1 MIDTHYQDGV
11 KKEYSAVHEDDED
24 EDEEEEVE
32 GWSWWWEQMMIWH
45 HGPIWPEKDEFASF
59 SFTLPLAQHSIAQLG
74 FLWKHGKAFLTHHF
88 FGQTGQSLAEKN
100 ALWIIDKINLWRGG
114 GGSPFCNVNF
124 IKCLWLPKQKWDKEF
139 HLRKLGQSGRSF
151 DGIKTTQ
158 FKGQRH

>member
-1 MIDTHYQDGV
+1 MMCDWHSLPGWREKGV
-11 KKEYSAVHEDDED
+11 FGFNEDE
-24 EDEEEEVE
+24 EDEEEEAG

-45 HGPIWPEKDEFASF
+45 HGAIWPEKDELASF
-59 SFTLPLAQHSIAQLG
+59 SFTLPLAQRSIAQLG
-74 FLWKHGKAFLTHHF
+74 LLWKLGKAFLTHHF